1 MDVPRNPER
10 PLRSVASLPPEPVF
24 TGPAGAAAPPEQ
36 RTRRDGTDGHHRNR
50 AEEADPGFFGPGSVS
65 WRLHADPL
73 TGLAGLVAV
82 LLQDLHPVAAA
93 AAAEEGVGTW
103 HRLERDARVL
113 GTTTYGS
120 RMAALTC
127 AARLRAEAGMVA
139 GYDPGSDRVFR
150 GDDPDLLAWR
160 HCAAVTS
167 RLLVARAAGVE
178 LSEADTD
185 TYVGEQLTA
194 ALLLGLEPDEVPATA
209 AELHGCL
216 DAGRALL
223 QGPPG
228 GREHVLALAGD
239 PGTGRRGPALPPWAP
254 VAGLAVA
261 VLPGWARELYGVPEP
276 GGVAGLRGATL
287 AVGLRTLRTALS
299 EARDGQPLRHLRL
312 VTDTPDD

>member
-10 PLRSVASLPPEPVF
+10 PLRSVAPLPETPD
-24 TGPAGAAAPPEQ
+24 GPGEHGPRRPPEQ
-36 RTRRDGTDGHHRNR
+36 RSRADTD
-50 AEEADPGFFGPGSVS
+50 DPGFFGPGSVS

-73 TGLAGLVAV
+73 TGLAGLTAL

-93 AAAEEGVGTW
+93 AAAEEGTGTW
-103 HRLERDARVL
+103 HRVECDSRAL

-120 RMAALTC
+120 RVAALTC

-139 GYDPGSDRVFR
+139 GWDPETDRAFR

-160 HCAAVTS
+160 HLCAVTS
-167 RLLVARAAGVE
+167 RLLVVRAAEVE

-216 DAGRALL
+216 EAARPLLRAP
-223 QGPPG
+223 QG
-228 GREHVLALAGD
+228 GREHLLALATGD
-239 PGTGRRGPALPPWAP
+239 ERAAARGGTPPPWFP
-254 VAGLAVA
+254 VAGLVVA
-261 VLPGWARELYGVPEP
+261 VLPQWARDLYGLPEP
-276 GGVAGLRGATL
+276 AGVAALRGAAL
-287 AVGLRTLRTALS
+287 AVALRTLRTALG
-299 EARDGQPLRHLRL
+299 EARDDAPLRHLRL
-312 VTDTPDD
+312 VVSDG